1 MRDDVEQLV
10 DGDPS
15 GIVRKSAA
23 VGDGVDA
30 PGRHLCQGDGVE
42 LPPKEASMEQATT
55 IGLDIAKHVFQVH
68 GADGAGHV
76 LFRKRIT
83 RAKLLSFL
91 AAQTRCVVA
100 MEACAGAHYWAR
112 EIGKLGHH
120 VRLIAPAYVKPF
132 IQRQSMRFV
141 PVKTEEQQAN
151 GIVFR
156 ARDLLVRQRTQCVN
170 ALRGHLMEHGYVFPK
185 GITHVETLVALVEDL
200 QSPLPD
206 NVRSIL
212 KLLVD
217 TFTAL
222 EAQIAVLDAEINQ
235 RSKSDPT
242 ARRLMT
248 IPGVGPIASTAITA
262 LVPAAEGFP
271 AGRDF
276 AAWLGLTPLQKSTG
290 GKQKL
295 GAVSKRGERTIRRL
309 LIIGASAVVQQA
321 NRRGAP
327 KGSWLAQ
334 MLARKPKM
342 LVTVALANKMARI
355 IWALLVK
362 GGTYRTPAAA
372 A

>member
-1 MRDDVEQLV
+1 MDQV
-10 DGDPS
+10 
-15 GIVRKSAA
+15 
-23 VGDGVDA
+23 
-30 PGRHLCQGDGVE
+30 
-42 LPPKEASMEQATT
+42 TT
-55 IGLDIAKHVFQVH
+55 IGLDLAKHVFQVH
-68 GADGAGHV
+68 GADASGHA
-76 LFRKRIT
+76 LFRKRVT
-83 RAKLLSFL
+83 RAKLLGFL
-91 AAQTRCVVA
+91 AAQRPCVVA
-100 MEACAGAHYWAR
+100 MEACAGAHYWGR
-112 EIGKLGHH
+112 EIGKLGHS

-132 IQRQSMRFV
+132 VKRQKNDAADAEAICEAAQRPSMRFV

-170 ALRGHLMEHGYVFPK
+170 ALRGHLFEYGYVFPQ
-185 GITHVETLVALVEDL
+185 GISHVADVVAVVEDL
-200 QSPLPD
+200 QSCLPES
-206 NVRSIL
+206 VRIIL

-222 EAQIAVLDAEINQ
+222 EAQITALDAELNQ
-235 RSKSDPT
+235 RSRADPT

-248 IPGVGPIASTAITA
+248 IPGVGPIVSTAITA

-276 AAWLGLTPLQKSTG
+276 AAWLGLTPVQKSTG

-309 LIIGASAVVQQA
+309 LITGASAVVRQA
-321 NRRGAP
+321 SRRGAP

-342 LVTVALANKMARI
+342 LVTVALANKIARI
-355 IWALLVK
+355 VWALLVK
-362 GGTYRTPAAA
+362 GGVYRAPVAAT
-372 A
+372 

>member
-1 MRDDVEQLV
+1 
-10 DGDPS
+10 
-15 GIVRKSAA
+15 
-23 VGDGVDA
+23 
-30 PGRHLCQGDGVE
+30 
-42 LPPKEASMEQATT
+42 MEQAST

-68 GADGAGHV
+68 GADAAGHV
-76 LFRKRIT
+76 LFRKRLT
-83 RAKLLSFL
+83 RARLLGFL
-91 AAQTRCVVA
+91 AAQAPCVIA

-112 EIGKLGHH
+112 AIGKLGHH
-120 VRLIAPAYVKPF
+120 VRLIPPAYVKPF
-132 IQRQSMRFV
+132 IKRQKNDAADAEAICEAAQRPSMRFV
-141 PVKTEEQQAN
+141 PVKTEEPQAN

-156 ARDLLVRQRTQCVN
+156 ARDLLVGQRTQCVN
-170 ALRGHLMEHGYVFPK
+170 ALRGHLMEYGYVFPK
-185 GITHVETLVALVEDL
+185 GITHVESLVALIDDP
-200 QSPLPD
+200 SSALPD
-206 NVRSIL
+206 GVRVVL

-222 EAQIAVLDAEINQ
+222 EAQITALDVEIKQ
-235 RSKSDPT
+235 RSTSDPT

-262 LVPAAEGFP
+262 LVPAAEGFR

-321 NRRGAP
+321 SRRGAS

-362 GGTYRTPAAA
+362 GGTYRAPAVAA
-372 A
+372 

>member
-1 MRDDVEQLV
+1 
-10 DGDPS
+10 
-15 GIVRKSAA
+15 
-23 VGDGVDA
+23 
-30 PGRHLCQGDGVE
+30 
-42 LPPKEASMEQATT
+42 MEQATT

-83 RAKLLSFL
+83 RVKLLGFL
-91 AAQTRCVVA
+91 AAQARCVVA

-132 IQRQSMRFV
+132 IRRQKNDAADAEAICEAAQRPSMRFV

-170 ALRGHLMEHGYVFPK
+170 ALRGHLMEYGYVFPK
-185 GITHVETLVALVEDL
+185 GITHVESLVAVVEDL
-200 QSPLPD
+200 QSSLPD
-206 NVRSIL
+206 SARVIL

-222 EAQIAVLDAEINQ
+222 EAQITALDGEINQ
-235 RSKSDPT
+235 RSRSDPT

-248 IPGVGPIASTAITA
+248 IPGVGPISSTAITA
-262 LVPAAEGFP
+262 LVPAAERFP

-276 AAWLGLTPLQKSTG
+276 AAWLGLTPLQNSTG
-290 GKQKL
+290 GKD
-295 GAVSKRGERTIRRL
+295 GSPPIDHWGERRGSTGQPPWGAQGLVACADVGSQAENAGHRCSGQQDGPRHLGPAGQRRHL
-309 LIIGASAVVQQA
+309 QNSG
-321 NRRGAP
+321 RG
-327 KGSWLAQ
+327 GL
-334 MLARKPKM
+334 
-342 LVTVALANKMARI
+342 
-355 IWALLVK
+355 
-362 GGTYRTPAAA
+362 G
-372 A
+372 